1 VRALKAALTEKWTP
15 GTVGG
20 EPVDCY
26 YTLPVMFST
35 KKEAAGET
43 APKKSEPYRSVEK
56 MPQYP
61 GGEAAMLQALMDELK
76 YPENMAENDIKG
88 NVIVTFTVTKEG
100 TIDDIKIVRSAGNE
114 ALDAEAV
121 RALKDGLTEKWTPG
135 TVGGEA
141 VDCRYTLPVMFKTK
155 K

>member
-1 VRALKAALTEKWTP
+1 
-15 GTVGG
+15 
-20 EPVDCY
+20 
-26 YTLPVMFST
+26 
-35 KKEAAGET
+35 
-43 APKKSEPYRSVEK
+43 
-56 MPQYP
+56 
-61 GGEAAMLQALMDELK
+61 MLQALMDELK
-76 YPENMAENDIKG
+76 YPENRAENDIKG

-100 TIDDIKIVRSAGNE
+100 TIDDINIMRSAGNE

-141 VDCRYTLPVMFKTK
+141 VDCRYTIPVMFKTK